1 MPPVRIKKRTHM
13 HLATLLRISGE
24 GPMPEWNLLLII
36 HSELGLQG
44 TAIVGQQEKAAVVIV
59 PQRGPAGL

>member
-1 MPPVRIKKRTHM
+1 M